1 MTKIFTYILIAA
13 SLISCSVGNKSQ
25 KSEFTSSLPASL
37 EIFRIDLD
45 EVVDTKT
52 LMQKNML
59 NTWIFVEG
67 NLGSINWGA
76 GDKIIGMNYWN
87 DNVKQQESKIVIHKE
102 NPLNFS
108 IEIGNKYNRGYR
120 IQVRITEN
128 NVCVGDISYWG
139 QHICTYKGRITYLQ

>member
-1 MTKIFTYILIAA
+1 MTKICTCILIAA
-13 SLISCSVGNKSQ
+13 SLVSCSVSNKS
-25 KSEFTSSLPASL
+25 KKTEFISGQPANL

-59 NTWIFVEG
+59 DTWIFVDG
-67 NLGSINWGA
+67 DLGSINWGA
-76 GDKIIGMNYWN
+76 GEKIIGMNYWN
-87 DNVKQQESKIVIHKE
+87 DNVNQQESKIVIHKE

-120 IQVRITEN
+120 IQVQIVEN
-128 NVCVGDISYWG
+128 NICRGDISYWG
-139 QHICTYKGRITYLQ
+139 KHICTYKGRIIYLQ